1 MNTPP
6 ELREQPRESREENRR
21 FWARLDLIAEII
33 TCQDEEEEDEDE
45 DPKEE
50 GDEKEGEEDEEDS
63 DEGDVNKYYV
73 G

>member
-6 ELREQPRESREENRR
+6 ELREQLRESREENRG
-21 FWARLDLIAEII
+21 FWVRLDLIVEII
-33 TCQDEEEEDEDE
+33 TSQDEGGEDEDE

-50 GDEKEGEEDEEDS
+50 EEGEEGQVD
-63 DEGDVNKYYV
+63 KYYL

>member
-6 ELREQPRESREENRR
+6 ELREQPRESREENRGFR
-21 FWARLDLIAEII
+21 AHLDSIAEIT
-33 TCQDEEEEDEDE
+33 TCQDEEEDQDE

-50 GDEKEGEEDEEDS
+50 GDEKEEEEGEEDGE
-63 DEGDVNKYYV
+63 EGDVDKYYL